1 MVTLIEGGRRGGL
14 RLYRERIR
22 YFFGLQAWEQLV
34 QHKFQWTLD
43 PSIKKMILFY
53 KLTPIQLIIAIFD
66 CRVLSALT
74 IIKSKAKRPCL
85 PERDD
90 VSS

>member
-1 MVTLIEGGRRGGL
+1 M
-14 RLYRERIR
+14 
-22 YFFGLQAWEQLV
+22 
-34 QHKFQWTLD
+34 
-43 PSIKKMILFY
+43 MILFY
-53 KLTPIQLIIAIFD
+53 KLTPLQLIIAIFD

-90 VSS
+90 VSP